1 MDQEEAPHWEQ
12 PRRFEAYP
20 TIKTRT
26 GMGGLPRLGVMAAAL
41 GIAALALFLLPAALN
56 LFGDTPGSSAVP
68 GAGAT
73 PSPTVAVETA
83 SPVPTTPAAPT
94 PQVYVI
100 QSGDTLSKIA
110 AQFNVSL
117 EDLLE
122 ANRENI
128 PDPNLISIG
137 DEVIIPVPEPDS
149 LPDATTAPAS
159 TAP

>member
-1 MDQEEAPHWEQ
+1 
-12 PRRFEAYP
+12 
-20 TIKTRT
+20 
-26 GMGGLPRLGVMAAAL
+26 MGGLPRLGVMAAAL

-56 LFGDTPGSSAVP
+56 LFGDEPGGTSAP

-73 PSPTVAVETA
+73 ASPSAAIETA

-100 QSGDTLSKIA
+100 KSGDTLSKIA

-122 ANRENI
+122 ANKENI
-128 PDPNLISIG
+128 PDPNKISIG
-137 DEVIIPVPEPDS
+137 DQVIIPVAEPDT
-149 LPDATTAPAS
+149 LPDAS